1 MAVVKK
7 YGLGYPK
14 RFCYDTAMSEQQ
26 VIATWIAFAI
36 TSLRK
41 MTGWSLERFLSEDS
55 KHGIIRFL
63 EENYELLHYYDN
75 AAIVNDVLRF
85 VREKEGAA

>member
-1 MAVVKK
+1 
-7 YGLGYPK
+7 
-14 RFCYDTAMSEQQ
+14 MSMSGQQ
-26 VIATWIAFAI
+26 IIATWIAFAI

-41 MTGWSLERFLSEDS
+41 MTGWSLECFLSEDDR
-55 KHGIIRFL
+55 HGIIRFL

-85 VREKEGAA
+85 VRTNEGTV

>member
-1 MAVVKK
+1 M
-7 YGLGYPK
+7 
-14 RFCYDTAMSEQQ
+14 
-26 VIATWIAFAI
+26 ATWIAFAI

-41 MTGWSLERFLSEDS
+41 MTGWSLDRFLSEDGR
-55 KHGIIRFL
+55 HDIIRFL

-75 AAIVNDVLRF
+75 AAIVNDVLWF

>member
-1 MAVVKK
+1 M
-7 YGLGYPK
+7 GLGCPK
-14 RFCYDTAMSEQQ
+14 RFCYHAAMSEQQ
-26 VIATWIAFAI
+26 IIATWIAFVI

-41 MTGWSLERFLSEDS
+41 VTGWSLERFLGEDDR
-55 KHGIIRFL
+55 HGIIRFL

-85 VREKEGAA
+85 VGKNGGVV

>member
-1 MAVVKK
+1 MKK
-7 YGLGYPK
+7 YELGCPK
-14 RFCYDTAMSEQQ
+14 RFCYHMAMSEQQ
-26 VIATWIAFAI
+26 IIATWIAFAI

-41 MTGWSLERFLSEDS
+41 MTGWSLERFLSEDDR
-55 KHGIIRFL
+55 HGIIRFL

-85 VREKEGAA
+85 VRKTGGTA

>member
-1 MAVVKK
+1 
-7 YGLGYPK
+7 
-14 RFCYDTAMSEQQ
+14 MSEQQ

-85 VREKEGAA
+85 VREKEGAV

>member
-1 MAVVKK
+1 
-7 YGLGYPK
+7 
-14 RFCYDTAMSEQQ
+14 MSEQQ
-26 VIATWIAFAI
+26 IVATWIAFAI

-41 MTGWSLERFLSEDS
+41 VTGWSLERFLSEDG

-75 AAIVNDVLRF
+75 KAIAADVLKH
-85 VREKEGAA
+85 VRENGGVA